1 MPEIKFRKQQGNSN
15 INFII
20 LNRYDYTNMGNSQV
34 TEQFSTIIKQLEFQ
48 SVRAGV
54 AVKVNISQEHPL
66 NESAYSSLRST
77 LVSHF
82 IVLTNIIFFVP
93 DVKQQIIDQS

>member
-1 MPEIKFRKQQGNSN
+1 MLSLQIMLLP
-15 INFII
+15 I
-20 LNRYDYTNMGNSQV
+20 L
-34 TEQFSTIIKQLEFQ
+34 IKQLEFQ
-48 SVRAGV
+48 NVRAGV

-82 IVLTNIIFFVP
+82 KTTSLF
-93 DVKQQIIDQS
+93 